1 MTKSLFPN
9 KRYLKRGYI
18 QEVDFSSV
26 AKRDKGAADPPD
38 SEASL
43 TVEQLAYET
52 GMSVRNIRNH
62 QSRGLLPPPEVRARV
77 GYYGP
82 EHVARLRL
90 IQEMQ
95 AEGFK
100 LSAIERLIGEHGA
113 DADRFVG
120 LRQAVTAPFATEQ
133 PEVYTR
139 EELAEKFG
147 TDDDRLL
154 EKAQK
159 LGLLVDLGGE
169 RYEVP
174 SPALVR
180 AAEEVLA
187 MGIDLPAALAVIE
200 KLNRNAQA
208 SARTFVSL
216 FVEDLWKPFDE
227 AGRPEEGWAEIIAA
241 IERLRP
247 LAFEVLNAT
256 FRLTLTAEVE
266 KAFGEVLERR
276 QKKK

>member
-1 MTKSLFPN
+1 M
-9 KRYLKRGYI
+9 
-18 QEVDFSSV
+18 
-26 AKRDKGAADPPD
+26 AKKAAPADESPAT
-38 SEASL
+38 EANL

-77 GYYGP
+77 GYYGG

-100 LSAIERLIGEHGA
+100 LSAISRLIGEHGA

-120 LRQAVTAPFATEQ
+120 LRQAVTAPFATEA
-133 PEVYTR
+133 PEVYSR
-139 EELAEKFG
+139 AELTEKFG
-147 TDDDRLL
+147 VDDDKLL

-159 LGLLVDLGGE
+159 LGLLVDLGEE
-169 RYEVP
+169 RFEAP
-174 SPALVR
+174 SPALIR
-180 AAEEVLA
+180 AAEEVLG
-187 MGIDLPAALAVIE
+187 MGIELPAALTVIE
-200 KLNRNAQA
+200 KLERNAQS
-208 SARTFVSL
+208 SARTFVNL
-216 FVEDLWKPFDE
+216 FVDELWKPFDD
-227 AGRPEEGWAEIIAA
+227 AGRPEEGWEELIAA
-241 IERLRP
+241 IGKLRP
-247 LAFEVLNAT
+247 LAFDALNAT
-256 FRLTLTAEVE
+256 FRLTLTTEIE

>member
-1 MTKSLFPN
+1 M
-9 KRYLKRGYI
+9 
-18 QEVDFSSV
+18 
-26 AKRDKGAADPPD
+26 AKKAKPAADSSPH
-38 SEASL
+38 EADL

-82 EHVARLRL
+82 DHVARLRL

-100 LSAIERLIGEHGA
+100 LSAIERLIGEHGE

-120 LRQAVTAPFATEQ
+120 LRQAVTAPFASEA
-133 PEVYTR
+133 PEVYAR
-139 EELAEKFG
+139 EELTEKFG

-169 RYEVP
+169 RYEAT
-174 SPALVR
+174 SPALLR
-180 AAEEVLA
+180 AAEEVMA
-187 MGIDLPAALAVIE
+187 MGIALPAALTVIE
-200 KLNRNAQA
+200 KLNRNAQS

-216 FVEDLWKPFDE
+216 FVDELWKPFDE
-227 AGRPEEGWAEIIAA
+227 AGRPEDGWAEITAA

-247 LAFEVLNAT
+247 LALEAFNAT
-256 FRLTLTAEVE
+256 FRLTLGDEIE
-266 KAFGEVLERR
+266 KTFGEVLERR
-276 QKKK
+276 KKK

>member
-1 MTKSLFPN
+1 
-9 KRYLKRGYI
+9 
-18 QEVDFSSV
+18 V
-26 AKRDKGAADPPD
+26 AKKAKSAGD
-38 SEASL
+38 SSPQEANL

-62 QSRGLLPPPEVRARV
+62 QSRGLLPPPEVRARI

-95 AEGFK
+95 SEGFK
-100 LSAIERLIGEHGA
+100 LSAISRLIGEHGA

-120 LRQAVTAPFATEQ
+120 LRQAVTAPFATEA
-133 PEVYTR
+133 PEVMDR
-139 EELAEKFG
+139 EELIERFG
-147 TDDDRLL
+147 VDDDRLL

-159 LGLLVDLGGE
+159 LGLLVDLGEE
-169 RYEVP
+169 RYEAP
-174 SPALVR
+174 SPALLR
-180 AAEEVLA
+180 AAEEVIA

-200 KLNRNAQA
+200 RLNRNAHS
-208 SARTFVSL
+208 SARAFVDL
-216 FVEDLWKPFDE
+216 FVEKVWKPFDN
-227 AGRPEEGWAEIIAA
+227 AGRPEEGWEEIIKS

-247 LAFEVLNAT
+247 LAFDALNAT
-256 FRLTLTAEVE
+256 FRLTLSDEIE

>member
-1 MTKSLFPN
+1 MAKNTKATALPP
-9 KRYLKRGYI
+9 
-18 QEVDFSSV
+18 E
-26 AKRDKGAADPPD
+26 AEAD
-38 SEASL
+38 L

-82 EHVARLRL
+82 AHVARLRL

-95 AEGFK
+95 GEGFK
-100 LSAIERLIGEHGA
+100 LSAIERLIGEHGE

-120 LRQAVTAPFATEQ
+120 LRQAVTAPFATEA

-139 EELAEKFG
+139 AELVERFG
-147 TDDDRLL
+147 TDDDRLVD
-154 EKAQK
+154 KARR
-159 LGLLVDLGGE
+159 LGLLVDLGDDRFE
-169 RYEVP
+169 AP
-174 SPALVR
+174 SPALIR

-187 MGIDLPAALAVIE
+187 IGIDLPAALAAIE
-200 KLNRNAQA
+200 KLNRNAQS
-208 SARTFVSL
+208 SARTFVNL
-216 FVEDLWKPFDE
+216 FVDEVWKPFDQS
-227 AGRPEEGWAEIIAA
+227 GRPEEGWEEIIAA
-241 IERLRP
+241 IGRLRP
-247 LAFEVLNAT
+247 LAFDALNAT
-256 FRLTLTAEVE
+256 FRLSLTAEIE

>member
-1 MTKSLFPN
+1 MAEK
-9 KRYLKRGYI
+9 
-18 QEVDFSSV
+18 
-26 AKRDKGAADPPD
+26 ADPKAN
-38 SEASL
+38 SGSTEAEL

-100 LSAIERLIGEHGA
+100 LSAISRLIGEHGA

-133 PEVYTR
+133 PEVYER
-139 EELAEKFG
+139 AELVEKFG
-147 TDDDRLL
+147 TDDDKLI
-154 EKAQK
+154 EKAKK
-159 LGLLVDLGGE
+159 LGLLVDLGE
-169 RYEVP
+169 DRYEAP
-174 SPALVR
+174 SPALIR
-180 AAEEVLA
+180 AAEEVTG
-187 MGIDLPAALAVIE
+187 MGIELPDALAAIE
-200 KLNRNAQA
+200 KLERNAQS
-208 SARTFVSL
+208 SARTFVEL
-216 FVEDLWKPFDE
+216 FVEKVWKPFDD
-227 AGRPEEGWAEIIAA
+227 AGRPEEGWEEIIAA
-241 IERLRP
+241 IGRLRP
-247 LAFEVLNAT
+247 LAFDALNAT
-256 FRLTLTAEVE
+256 FRLTLTTEIE

>member
-1 MTKSLFPN
+1 MAKNTK
-9 KRYLKRGYI
+9 
-18 QEVDFSSV
+18 
-26 AKRDKGAADPPD
+26 AAAPPPER
-38 SEASL
+38 EADL

-100 LSAIERLIGEHGA
+100 LSAIERLIGEHGE

-120 LRQAVTAPFATEQ
+120 LRQAVTAPFATEA

-139 EELAEKFG
+139 AELVERFG
-147 TDDDRLL
+147 TDDDRLV
-154 EKAQK
+154 EKAK
-159 LGLLVDLGGE
+159 RLGLLVDLGQDRFE
-169 RYEVP
+169 AP
-174 SPALVR
+174 SPALIR
-180 AAEEVLA
+180 AAEEVLG
-187 MGIDLPAALAVIE
+187 MGIELPAALRAIE
-200 KLNRNAQA
+200 KLERNAQS
-208 SARTFVSL
+208 SARTFVDL
-216 FVEDLWKPFDE
+216 FVENVWKPFDE
-227 AGRPEEGWAEIIAA
+227 AGRPEEGWDDIISA
-241 IERLRP
+241 IGRLRP
-247 LAFEVLNAT
+247 LAFDALNAT
-256 FRLTLTAEVE
+256 FRLTLTAEIE

-276 QKKK
+276 QKKR

>member
-1 MTKSLFPN
+1 MAKKAAP
-9 KRYLKRGYI
+9 
-18 QEVDFSSV
+18 V
-26 AKRDKGAADPPD
+26 ADSPA
-38 SEASL
+38 SEANL

-82 EHVARLRL
+82 DHVARLRL

-100 LSAIERLIGEHGA
+100 LSAISRLIGEHGA

-120 LRQAVTAPFATEQ
+120 LRQAVTAPFATEA
-133 PEVYTR
+133 PEVYSR

-147 TDDDRLL
+147 TDDDKLL
-154 EKAQK
+154 GKAQK
-159 LGLLVDLGGE
+159 LGLLVDLGEE
-169 RYEVP
+169 RFEAP
-174 SPALVR
+174 SPALIR
-180 AAEEVLA
+180 AAEEVLG
-187 MGIDLPAALAVIE
+187 MGIEIPAALAVIE
-200 KLNRNAQA
+200 KLERNAQS
-208 SARTFVSL
+208 SARTFVDL
-216 FVEDLWKPFDE
+216 FVDELWRPFDD
-227 AGRPEEGWAEIIAA
+227 AGRPEEGWEELIAA
-241 IERLRP
+241 IGRLRP
-247 LAFEVLNAT
+247 LAFDALNAT
-256 FRLTLTAEVE
+256 FRLTLTTEIE

>member
-1 MTKSLFPN
+1 M
-9 KRYLKRGYI
+9 
-18 QEVDFSSV
+18 
-26 AKRDKGAADPPD
+26 AKKADSQADPGAA
-38 SEASL
+38 EANL

-100 LSAIERLIGEHGA
+100 LSAISRLIGEHGA

-120 LRQAVTAPFATEQ
+120 LRQAVTAPFATEA
-133 PEVYTR
+133 PEVYER
-139 EELAEKFG
+139 AELAEKFG
-147 TDDDRLL
+147 TDDDRLI
-154 EKAQK
+154 EKAKK
-159 LGLLVDLGGE
+159 LGLLVDLGDD
-169 RYEVP
+169 RYEAP

-180 AAEEVLA
+180 AAEEVMA
-187 MGIDLPAALAVIE
+187 MGIELPAALAAIE
-200 KLNRNAQA
+200 RLNRNSQA
-208 SARTFVSL
+208 SARTFVDL
-216 FVEDLWKPFDE
+216 FVENVWKPFDD
-227 AGRPEEGWAEIIAA
+227 AGRPEEGWEEIIAA
-241 IERLRP
+241 IGRLRP
-247 LAFEVLNAT
+247 LAFDALNAT
-256 FRLTLTAEVE
+256 FRLSLTTEIE

-276 QKKK
+276 QKKKK

>member
-1 MTKSLFPN
+1 MAKAAKS
-9 KRYLKRGYI
+9 
-18 QEVDFSSV
+18 
-26 AKRDKGAADPPD
+26 AAE
-38 SEASL
+38 SAQEASL

-62 QSRGLLPPPEVRARV
+62 QSRGLLPPPEVRARI

-100 LSAIERLIGEHGA
+100 LSAISRLIGEHGA

-120 LRQAVTAPFATEQ
+120 LRQAVTAPFATEA
-133 PEVYTR
+133 PEVMTR
-139 EELAEKFG
+139 EELVERFG
-147 TDDDRLL
+147 IDDDRIL
-154 EKAQK
+154 EKAIK
-159 LGLLVDLGGE
+159 LGLLIDLGEE
-169 RYEVP
+169 RYEAP
-174 SPALVR
+174 SPALLR
-180 AAEEVLA
+180 AAEEVTS
-187 MGIDLPAALAVIE
+187 MGIDLPAALRVIE
-200 KLNRNAQA
+200 KLNRNAQS
-208 SARTFVSL
+208 SARTFVDL
-216 FVEDLWKPFDE
+216 FVDEVWKPFDE
-227 AGRPEEGWAEIIAA
+227 AGRPEDGWEEIIKS

-247 LAFEVLNAT
+247 LAFDALNAT
-256 FRLTLTAEVE
+256 FRLTLGDEIE

>member
-1 MTKSLFPN
+1 M
-9 KRYLKRGYI
+9 
-18 QEVDFSSV
+18 
-26 AKRDKGAADPPD
+26 AKRASPVADSPA
-38 SEASL
+38 SEANL

-100 LSAIERLIGEHGA
+100 LSAISRLIGEHGA

-120 LRQAVTAPFATEQ
+120 LRQAVTAPFATEA
-133 PEVYTR
+133 PEVYSR
-139 EELAEKFG
+139 DELIEKFG
-147 TDDDRLL
+147 IDDDKLL

-159 LGLLVDLGGE
+159 LGLLVALGE
-169 RYEVP
+169 DRYEAP
-174 SPALVR
+174 SPALIR
-180 AAEEVLA
+180 AAEEVTG
-187 MGIDLPAALAVIE
+187 MGIDLPAALTVIE
-200 KLNRNAQA
+200 KLERNAQS
-208 SARTFVSL
+208 SARTFVNL
-216 FVEDLWKPFDE
+216 FVDELWKPFDD
-227 AGRPEEGWAEIIAA
+227 AGRPEEGWEELIAA
-241 IERLRP
+241 IGRLRP
-247 LAFEVLNAT
+247 LAFDALNAT
-256 FRLTLTAEVE
+256 FRLTLTTEIE

>member
-1 MTKSLFPN
+1 MAEK
-9 KRYLKRGYI
+9 
-18 QEVDFSSV
+18 
-26 AKRDKGAADPPD
+26 ADPKAD
-38 SEASL
+38 SPSSEGNL

-62 QSRGLLPPPEVRARV
+62 QSRGLLPPPEVRSRV

-100 LSAIERLIGEHGA
+100 LSAISRLIGEHGA

-120 LRQAVTAPFATEQ
+120 LRQAVTAPFATEA
-133 PEVYTR
+133 PEVYAR
-139 EELAEKFG
+139 EELVEKFG
-147 TDDDRLL
+147 TDDDRLV

-159 LGLLVDLGGE
+159 LGLLVDLGEE
-169 RYEVP
+169 RFEAP
-174 SPALVR
+174 SPALLR

-187 MGIDLPAALAVIE
+187 MGIDLPAALAAIE
-200 KLNRNAQA
+200 KLSRNAQS
-208 SARTFVSL
+208 SARTFVDL
-216 FVEDLWKPFDE
+216 FVENVWKPFDD
-227 AGRPEEGWAEIIAA
+227 AGRPEEGWEEIIAA
-241 IERLRP
+241 IGRLRP
-247 LAFEVLNAT
+247 LAFDALNAT
-256 FRLTLTAEVE
+256 FRLSLTTEIE

>member
-1 MTKSLFPN
+1 
-9 KRYLKRGYI
+9 
-18 QEVDFSSV
+18 V
-26 AKRDKGAADPPD
+26 AKSTKPAAAPAEP
-38 SEASL
+38 EADL

-82 EHVARLRL
+82 QHVARLRL

-100 LSAIERLIGEHGA
+100 LSAIERLIGEHGE

-120 LRQAVTAPFATEQ
+120 LRQAVTAPFATEA

-139 EELAEKFG
+139 DELTEKFG

-169 RYEVP
+169 RYEAT
-174 SPALVR
+174 SPALLR
-180 AAEEVLA
+180 AAEEVMA
-187 MGIDLPAALAVIE
+187 MGIELPAALTVIE
-200 KLNRNAQA
+200 KLNRNAQS

-216 FVEDLWKPFDE
+216 FVDELWKPFDA
-227 AGRPEEGWAEIIAA
+227 AGRPEEGWTEIIAA

-247 LAFEVLNAT
+247 LALEAFNAT

-276 QKKK
+276 QKK

>member
-1 MTKSLFPN
+1 VPK
-9 KRYLKRGYI
+9 K
-18 QEVDFSSV
+18 
-26 AKRDKGAADPPD
+26 DKAAVKPAE
-38 SEASL
+38 SEANL

-62 QSRGLLPPPEVRARV
+62 QSRGLLPPPEVRSRV

-95 AEGFK
+95 SEGFK
-100 LSAIERLIGEHGA
+100 LSAISRLIGEHGA

-120 LRQAVTAPFATEQ
+120 LRQAVTAPFATEA

-147 TDDDRLL
+147 TDDDRLISRA
-154 EKAQK
+154 KK
-159 LGLLVDLGGE
+159 LGLLAELGE
-169 RYEVP
+169 DRYEAP
-174 SPALVR
+174 SPALIR
-180 AAEEVLA
+180 AAEEVLG
-187 MGIDLPAALAVIE
+187 MGIGLPEALTAIE
-200 KLNRNAQA
+200 KLTRNAQA
-208 SARTFVSL
+208 SARTFVNL
-216 FVEDLWKPFDE
+216 FVDELWKPFDD
-227 AGRPEEGWAEIIAA
+227 AGRPEEGWDEIIAA
-241 IERLRP
+241 IGRLRP
-247 LAFEVLNAT
+247 LAFEALNAT
-256 FRLTLTAEVE
+256 FRLTLTSEVE

>member
-1 MTKSLFPN
+1 MAQKADSN
-9 KRYLKRGYI
+9 ADSG
-18 QEVDFSSV
+18 SV
-26 AKRDKGAADPPD
+26 
-38 SEASL
+38 EANL

-95 AEGFK
+95 GEGFK
-100 LSAIERLIGEHGA
+100 LSAISRLIGEHGA

-120 LRQAVTAPFATEQ
+120 LRQAVTAPFATEA
-133 PEVYTR
+133 PEVYSR

-147 TDDDRLL
+147 TDDDRLV
-154 EKAQK
+154 EKAKK
-159 LGLLVDLGGE
+159 LGLLVDLGEE
-169 RYEVP
+169 RYEAP

-180 AAEEVLA
+180 AAEEVMA
-187 MGIDLPAALAVIE
+187 MGIELPAALAAIE
-200 KLNRNAQA
+200 KLNRNAQS
-208 SARTFVSL
+208 SARTFVDL
-216 FVEDLWKPFDE
+216 FVENVWKPFDD
-227 AGRPEEGWAEIIAA
+227 AGRPEEGWEEIIAA
-241 IERLRP
+241 IGRLRP
-247 LAFEVLNAT
+247 LAFDALNAT
-256 FRLTLTAEVE
+256 FRLTLTTEIE

-276 QKKK
+276 QKKKR

>member
-1 MTKSLFPN
+1 MATHVTKKAAVTADS
-9 KRYLKRGYI
+9 
-18 QEVDFSSV
+18 
-26 AKRDKGAADPPD
+26 AGA
-38 SEASL
+38 EANL

-95 AEGFK
+95 SEGFK
-100 LSAIERLIGEHGA
+100 LSAISRLIGEHGA

-120 LRQAVTAPFATEQ
+120 LRQAVTAPFATES
-133 PEVYTR
+133 PEVYSR
-139 EELAEKFG
+139 EELVEKFG
-147 TDDDRLL
+147 ADDDRLI
-154 EKAQK
+154 EKAKK
-159 LGLLVDLGGE
+159 LGLLVELGEGRFE
-169 RYEVP
+169 AP
-174 SPALVR
+174 SPALIR

-187 MGIDLPAALAVIE
+187 MGIELPAALAVIE
-200 KLNRNAQA
+200 KLERNAQS
-208 SARTFVSL
+208 SARTFVNL
-216 FVEDLWKPFDE
+216 FVDELWKPFDE
-227 AGRPEEGWAEIIAA
+227 AGRPEEGWDELIEA
-241 IERLRP
+241 IGRLRP
-247 LAFEVLNAT
+247 LAFDALNAT
-256 FRLTLTAEVE
+256 FRLTLTTEIE